1 MNETEFLARWKAEKE
16 IYAAW
21 GNVIVKEVFG
31 GLRALNGTFEPD
43 VFVKI
48 PPRPRLK
55 GDDSLLGKAFH
66 RGKTYVDPYT
76 EIEDKIGV
84 RFVVLLASDVLP
96 LQKVI
101 EGGQLWHWSLDKDYE
116 QDREQRPLEFAYQ
129 SKHYVLR
136 ANQDITDG
144 GVTIPSQTPCEVQ
157 LRTLLQHAHSE
168 LTHDNIYKVQSGTP
182 VSSNVHRTV
191 AKSMALIEAVDDF
204 FERAIQQIGEATA
217 AERAAMQSLSQL
229 FGKFVGLAPGND
241 KSNALVLHALRQ
253 QIAPDLHA
261 QIEAMLQ
268 AKPFILDNIRARYG
282 SIHAF
287 RQPWILFAY
296 LQVDRQPNQTQD
308 NWPLT
313 PSEINPVYTDLGKR
327 MN

>member
-1 MNETEFLARWKAEKE
+1 MNETEFLARWTAEKE

-21 GNVIVKEVFG
+21 GNVVAKEVLG
-31 GLRALNGTFEPD
+31 GLRSLDSTLDPEI
-43 VFVKI
+43 FVKI
-48 PPRPRLK
+48 SPRPRLK

-66 RGKTYVDPYT
+66 RGKPYADPYA

-84 RFVVLLASDVLP
+84 RFVVLLASDVLK
-96 LQKVI
+96 LQKVV
-101 EGGQLWHWSLDKDYE
+101 ESGQLWHWSLDKDYE

-136 ANQDITDG
+136 ARENITDG
-144 GVTIPSQTPCEVQ
+144 CVTIPSQTPCEVQ

-182 VSSNVHRTV
+182 VSSTVQRTV

-204 FERAIQQIGEATA
+204 FERAIQQLGEATA

-229 FGKFVGLAPGND
+229 FQKFVGLAPGND

-261 QIEAMLQ
+261 QIETMLQ
-268 AKPFILDNIRARYG
+268 GKPFILDNIRARYG
-282 SIHAF
+282 SILAF

-313 PSEINPVYTDLGKR
+313 PSEISPVYTDLGKR
-327 MN
+327 MS

>member
-1 MNETEFLARWKAEKE
+1 MNETEFLARWTAEKE
-16 IYAAW
+16 IYGAW
-21 GNVIVKEVFG
+21 GNVIVKEVLV
-31 GLRALNGTFEPD
+31 GLRALDSTLDPD

-66 RGKTYVDPYT
+66 RGKPYANPYA

-84 RFVVLLASDVLP
+84 RFVVLLASDVLK

-101 EGGQLWHWSLDKDYE
+101 EGGKRWQWSLDKDYE
-116 QDREQRPLEFAYQ
+116 KDREQRPLEFAYQ

-136 ANQDITDG
+136 ASEDITDG
-144 GVTIPSQTPCEVQ
+144 GVTIPVQTPCEVQ

-168 LTHDNIYKVQSGTP
+168 LTHDNIYKVQSGTL
-182 VSSNVHRTV
+182 VSSGVHRTV

-204 FERAIQQIGEATA
+204 FERAIAQLGEATA
-217 AERAAMQSLSQL
+217 AERVAMQSLAQL
-229 FGKFVGLAPGND
+229 FDEYVGLAPGND

-253 QIAPDLHA
+253 QIALDLHA

-268 AKPFILDNIRARYG
+268 AKPFILDRIRERYG

-296 LQVDRQPNQTQD
+296 LQVDQQPNRTQE

-327 MN
+327 MR

>member
-1 MNETEFLARWKAEKE
+1 MKEPDFLARWTAEKG

-21 GNVIVKEVFG
+21 GDVIAKQVLE
-31 GLRALNGTFEPD
+31 GLRALDSTIDPE

-66 RGKTYVDPYT
+66 RSKAYADPYA

-84 RFVVLLASDVLP
+84 RFVVLLASDVLT
-96 LQKVI
+96 LQSVI
-101 EGGQLWHWSLDKDYE
+101 EGGQLWNWSLDKDYE
-116 QDREQRPLEFAYQ
+116 QDRAQRPLEFAYQ

-136 ANQDITDG
+136 AKQNLTYS

-168 LTHDNIYKVQSGTP
+168 LTHDNIYKAQSGTL
-182 VSSNVHRTV
+182 VTSTVHRTV

-204 FERAIQQIGEATA
+204 FELAIQQLGDATA
-217 AERAAMQSLSQL
+217 AERAAMKSLSQL
-229 FGKFVGLAPGND
+229 FERFVGLAPGSD
-241 KSNALVLHALRQ
+241 KSNAIVLHAFRQ
-253 QIAPDLHA
+253 QIAPNLHS
-261 QIEAMLQ
+261 QIEAMLK
-268 AKPFILDNIRARYG
+268 AKPFILDKIKARYG

-296 LQVDRQPNQTQD
+296 LQVDSQPNQTQK

-313 PSEINPVYTDLGKR
+313 PSEISMVYTDLGSR

>member
-1 MNETEFLARWKAEKE
+1 MSETEFLARWKAEKDS
-16 IYAAW
+16 YAAW
-21 GNVIVKEVFG
+21 GNVIVKEILK
-31 GLRALNGTFEPD
+31 GLCALDTSLDPE

-48 PPRPRLK
+48 PARPRLK

-66 RGKTYVDPYT
+66 RAKPYADPYS

-84 RFVVLLASDVLP
+84 RFVVLLASDLLM

-101 EGGQLWHWSLDKDYE
+101 EAGQLWHWSLDKDYE

-136 ANQDITDG
+136 AKDDITDG
-144 GVTIPSQTPCEVQ
+144 CLTIPRQTPCEVQ

-168 LTHDNIYKVQSGTP
+168 LTHDNIYKVQSGTQI
-182 VSSNVHRTV
+182 SSNVHRTV

-204 FERAIQQIGEATA
+204 FERAIQQLAESTA
-217 AERAAMQSLSQL
+217 VERAAMQSLSQL
-229 FGKFVGLAPGND
+229 FHNFVGLAPGND
-241 KSNALVLHALRQ
+241 KSNALVLHALRK
-253 QIAPDLHA
+253 QITPNFHA

-296 LQVDRQPNQTQD
+296 LEVDCRPNQTQE

-313 PSEINPVYTDLGKR
+313 PSEIKSVYTDLGKS

>member
-1 MNETEFLARWKAEKE
+1 MNESEFLARWTAEKE

-21 GNVIVKEVFG
+21 GNVIVNEVLG
-31 GLRALNGTFEPD
+31 GLRTFDSTLDPD

-66 RGKTYVDPYT
+66 RGKSYADPYA

-84 RFVVLLASDVLP
+84 RFVVLLASDVLT

-101 EGGQLWHWSLDKDYE
+101 EGAQLWHWSLDKDYE
-116 QDREQRPLEFAYQ
+116 EDREQRPLEFAYQ

-136 ANQDITDG
+136 AKEEINYG
-144 GVTIPSQTPCEVQ
+144 GVTIPKQTPCEIQ

-168 LTHDNIYKVQSGTP
+168 LTHDNIYKVQSGTL

-204 FERAIQQIGEATA
+204 FERAIQQLGEATA
-217 AERAAMQSLSQL
+217 AERAALRSLCNL
-229 FGKFVGLAPGND
+229 FEKFVGLAPGKD

-253 QIAPDLHA
+253 HIAPDLHA
-261 QIEAMLQ
+261 QIEAMLL

-313 PSEINPVYTDLGKR
+313 PSEIKPVYTDLGKR
-327 MN
+327 MH